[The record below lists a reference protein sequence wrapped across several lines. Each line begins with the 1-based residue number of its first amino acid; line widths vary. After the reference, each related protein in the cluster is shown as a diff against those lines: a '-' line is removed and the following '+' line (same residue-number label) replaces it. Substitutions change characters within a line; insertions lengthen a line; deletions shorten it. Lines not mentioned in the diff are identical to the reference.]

1 MSLYK
6 IPVGFYM
13 RNGRDVNW
21 WDMCASG
28 LYRLYVYNGVEV
40 NVERTKL
47 IRISCQRNA
56 EQNFRY
62 CKRR

>member
-1 MSLYK
+1 
-6 IPVGFYM
+6 M

-28 LYRLYVYNGVEV
+28 LYRLCVYNGVEV

-47 IRISCQRNA
+47 IRISFQRNA